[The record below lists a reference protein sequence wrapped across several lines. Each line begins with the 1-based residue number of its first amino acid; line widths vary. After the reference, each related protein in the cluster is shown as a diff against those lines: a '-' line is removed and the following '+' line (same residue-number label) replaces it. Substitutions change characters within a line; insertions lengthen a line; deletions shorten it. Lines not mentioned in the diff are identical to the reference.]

1 MKDALLYEQIDEAK
15 VKCRLCSHY
24 CTVPEGGVGICR
36 VRKNIGG
43 KFFSLNSDLLIA
55 ASVDPI
61 EKKPL
66 FHVAPA
72 SHSYS
77 IACPGCNFRCLF
89 CQNWEIA
96 QEIPKR
102 LSEPGFLWPNLS
114 SKDSRY
120 SADPEKIV
128 ENAIATGS
136 RSISYT
142 YTEPTVFFELV
153 FPTSRI
159 ASEKGLRNIMV
170 TNGFM
175 SSEALEMISPFL
187 DAANVD
193 LKAYDDG
200 FYKKYCGSRL
210 EPVKNTLRLMKKKG
224 VWVEVTTLLIPG
236 LNDGRQ
242 NLSDLASFI
251 AEELGPETP
260 WHISRFYPQ
269 FKMTDRPPT
278 SPELIKE
285 ARQIGLDKGLKYVYS
300 GNLPGDEGESTFC
313 SSCGE
318 TIVRRIGYR
327 IDNIR
332 IKNSACMHCGVVVEG
347 LDLP

>member
-1 MKDALLYEQIDEAK
+1 MDALLYEKIDDSR
-15 VKCRLCSHY
+15 VKCRLCNHY

-36 VRKNIGG
+36 VRKNMGG
-43 KFFSLNSDLLIA
+43 SLFSLNSDLLIA

-66 FHVAPA
+66 FHVAPG

-77 IACPGCNFRCLF
+77 IAAPGCNFRCLF

-96 QEIPKR
+96 QEFPKR
-102 LSEPGFLWPNLS
+102 LSDPGFEMS
-114 SKDSRY
+114 DSRY
-120 SADPEKIV
+120 RADPEVIV
-128 ENAIATGS
+128 KKAISSGC

-153 FPTSRI
+153 LASSRI

-170 TNGFM
+170 TNGYM
-175 SSEALEMISPFL
+175 SPDALEMISPFL

-193 LKAYDDG
+193 LKAYDDE

-210 EPVKNTLRLMKKKG
+210 EPVKNTLRLMKKAG
-224 VWVEVTTLLIPG
+224 IWVEITTLLIPG
-236 LNDGRQ
+236 LNDDRVR
-242 NLSDLASFI
+242 LSDLASFI

-269 FKMTDRPPT
+269 YKMTDRPST
-278 SPELIKE
+278 SQGLIAE
-285 ARQIGLDKGLKYVYS
+285 ARHIGLDKGLMYVYS
-300 GNLPGDEGESTFC
+300 GNLPGDEGENSFC
-313 SSCGE
+313 ASCGE
-318 TIVRRIGYR
+318 ILIKRSGYR
-327 IDNIR
+327 IDAIR
-332 IKNSACMHCGVVVEG
+332 VNNGKCPGCGIPFDG
-347 LDLP
+347 LDMP